1 MDAPLIGVTGRRW
14 SAARLATAVP
24 PAMSAL
30 TVDVHF
36 ADYAASIAAAGGIPV
51 QLTRDAPTAALLE
64 RLDGLVLSGG
74 ADIEPGRYGAAPEPD
89 LGEVEPDRDAW
100 ELSLFEAAGAL
111 GMPVLGVCRGLQ
123 LVNVAFGGT
132 LRQHV
137 ELDEGAGHPQWDVD
151 GRVQTHEVTTVA
163 GTNLRALVGESI
175 GVNSLHHQVVDTVGR
190 DLVVTAHA
198 SDDVVEGLE
207 TGDGRVLAVQW
218 HPELLAKPDPT
229 FTWIVERSRR
239 YRARRPLSAG

>member
-14 SAARLATAVP
+14 SAARLGTSVP
-24 PAMSAL
+24 LAMSGL

-36 ADYAASIAAAGGIPV
+36 ADYAASIAAAGGVPV
-51 QLTRDAPTAALLE
+51 QLTRDAPVPDLVN

-74 ADIEPGRYGAAPEPD
+74 ADIDPARYGARPEPD
-89 LGEVEPDRDAW
+89 LGEVEPERDAW
-100 ELSLFEAAGAL
+100 ELALLAAAAAL
-111 GMPVLGVCRGLQ
+111 DLPVLGVCRGLQ
-123 LVNVAFGGT
+123 LLNVAYGGT

-151 GRVQTHEVTTVA
+151 GRVVTHEVTTVA
-163 GTNLRALVGESI
+163 GTTLRGLVGGSL
-175 GVNSLHHQVVDTVGR
+175 GVNSLHHQVIETVGR
-190 DLVVTAHA
+190 GLVVTANA

-207 TGDGRVLAVQW
+207 TSDGRILAVQW